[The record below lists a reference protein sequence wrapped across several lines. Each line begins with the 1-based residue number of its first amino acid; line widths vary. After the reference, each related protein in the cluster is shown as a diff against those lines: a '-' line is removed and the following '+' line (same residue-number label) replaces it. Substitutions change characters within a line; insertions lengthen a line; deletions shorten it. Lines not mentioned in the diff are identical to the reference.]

1 MQLDDSLKYFFN
13 ANYCE
18 NNTSSPLLVAYSLR
32 DKDLI
37 RTLLNFGADPSLKDL
52 KSNKCLM
59 DFVLDES
66 DLSMIQL
73 VSDCFMQSI
82 VQSNLT
88 TVRQFLSAGF
98 DLNITESHCTLPD
111 NNSYLHWAVMYSSEP
126 IVRLLLENGAKINSL
141 NK

>member
-1 MQLDDSLKYFFN
+1 M
-13 ANYCE
+13 E
-18 NNTSSPLLVAYSLR
+18 
-32 DKDLI
+32 
-37 RTLLNFGADPSLKDL
+37 
-52 KSNKCLM
+52 
-59 DFVLDES
+59 FVRDES

-82 VQSNLT
+82 AQSNLT

-98 DLNITESHCTLPD
+98 DLNLPESSLSLPD

-126 IVRLLLENGAKINSL
+126 IVRLLLENGAKINSQ

>member
-1 MQLDDSLKYFFN
+1 
-13 ANYCE
+13 
-18 NNTSSPLLVAYSLR
+18 
-32 DKDLI
+32 
-37 RTLLNFGADPSLKDL
+37 
-52 KSNKCLM
+52 M
-59 DFVLDES
+59 DFVRDES
-66 DLSMIQL
+66 DLGMIQL

-98 DLNITESHCTLPD
+98 DLNLAESRCTLPD

-126 IVRLLLENGAKINSL
+126 IVRLLLENGAQINSL